1 MFKNLETVKGKHMAD
16 GYNDQ
21 KPPDG
26 FFGAAFKKFVSAKT
40 GSTISGG
47 K

>member
-1 MFKNLETVKGKHMAD
+1 MFKNLESAKGKHMAD
-16 GYNDQ
+16 GYEDQ

-26 FFGAAFKKFVSAKT
+26 FLGAAFKKFVNAKNGT
-40 GSTISGG
+40 TIAGG

>member
-1 MFKNLETVKGKHMAD
+1 MAD

-26 FFGAAFKKFVSAKT
+26 FVGAAFKRFINARAGATV
-40 GSTISGG
+40 SGG